1 MTRLALAFLLAL
13 TVPAFAAEY
22 DKTETTSAYT
32 LRLRVPNEAMA
43 ITPLKTEIFAR
54 FARDSAELKSDSTS
68 DQKDMPDHFHPYA
81 LDTLWRV
88 TFSSQDVLSLSG
100 YSFIDQNGAHP
111 NAGYDSIVWD
121 KTAGHA
127 VPINELFAGEQLAPA
142 LKAIATYAK
151 AELIKFVSEQ
161 EGAPAD
167 SSMAD
172 EGIAPDPNKLGRYA
186 LTYAKGQTR
195 ANGIVLLYGAG
206 EVWPHVLGDV
216 KLSVPV
222 LVFDKYLTPRWKV
235 EFN

>member
-13 TVPAFAAEY
+13 TVPALAAAY

-32 LRLRVPNEAMA
+32 LRLRVPSEAMA
-43 ITPLKTEIFAR
+43 IAPLKAEIFAR
-54 FARDSAELKSDSTS
+54 FAHDSAEIKTDSVS
-68 DQKDMPDHFHPYA
+68 DQKDMPEHFHAYA

-88 TFSSQDVLSLSG
+88 TFNSPDVLSLSG

-121 KTAGHA
+121 KSAQRA
-127 VPINELFAGEQLAPA
+127 VPISELFGKDQLDPA
-142 LKAIATYAK
+142 FKAIATYAK

-172 EGIAPDPNKLGRYA
+172 EGIAPDPKKLGHYA
-186 LTYAKGQTR
+186 LTYAKGQTH

-206 EVWPHVLGDV
+206 EVWAHVLGDV

-222 LVFDKYLTPRWKV
+222 SVFSKYLTPRWKA